1 MQAKW
6 LFVCLLCCFHIM
18 VSAQKQKPNAA
29 NGGVF
34 TPKGTLRAL
43 IVFVTY
49 KDNSKANPSFKN
61 TEQSFSDW
69 KITEENRLPDFVDPH
84 TGECPTY
91 IFNKASHFDT
101 HLDQVKNNFSKTF
114 YLMSNGQFRL
124 IGELFKDKEGKPIAI
139 EVDPTGGFGWTGMNK
154 RAMQEMQ
161 RINPNFDFSRFDQR
175 KNSPNFLFDNSD
187 TDAHGPDGIIDFVVF
202 VHRYSGR
209 WSQAPTK
216 GMRSWVGSGGGFA
229 GTGIPAN
236 ERVGKYRIAEGF
248 TMTYQSGV
256 FVHEVAHVLF
266 NAPHIMGV
274 NNVIG
279 DYFDL
284 QNAGWG
290 IMAPISIFSGFNAWE
305 RWYSGFIE
313 PVVTIQNKEDLK
325 TANNFVLR
333 DYYTTGDAARIAIPF
348 SGGQYLWLENHQ
360 KRHPQDE
367 HPWAGRD
374 LGNGDI
380 LAPSAK
386 GIYAYVED
394 IAGTRNEIFSPLSYR
409 ANGIK
414 VLHAGGNYDYYL
426 HEELPVLRNAW
437 NNPLYSF
444 TREEANPIGG
454 TNNFYRYVWD
464 ENKDGTIKLDPNY
477 NASKTEYRIPIL
489 REEIAPDSFVNL
501 YGGFGV
507 YDTSKANGY
516 VSTVAF
522 QAGDY
527 LDVST
532 NPMPLNYP
540 KYNRKK
546 ATLEPYYLNGLG
558 VKFLPIANSEDI
570 KVQVTY
576 DQVQLCQDARWTGN
590 ITLPNITEDNAAD
603 LEIGPCVQLIINKS
617 KTVNRHLRTENGDFV
632 NATSL
637 RVEKNAT
644 LIIKSNSKV
653 LLEDDSQLII
663 EKGGKLVLEKKA
675 KLIVGKNAILS
686 VDKEDLQQ
694 KAKSKIVYR

>member
-1 MQAKW
+1 M
-6 LFVCLLCCFHIM
+6 
-18 VSAQKQKPNAA
+18 
-29 NGGVF
+29 
-34 TPKGTLRAL
+34 
-43 IVFVTY
+43 
-49 KDNSKANPSFKN
+49 
-61 TEQSFSDW
+61 
-69 KITEENRLPDFVDPH
+69 
-84 TGECPTY
+84 
-91 IFNKASHFDT
+91 
-101 HLDQVKNNFSKTF
+101 
-114 YLMSNGQFRL
+114 
-124 IGELFKDKEGKPIAI
+124 
-139 EVDPTGGFGWTGMNK
+139 
-154 RAMQEMQ
+154 
-161 RINPNFDFSRFDQR
+161 
-175 KNSPNFLFDNSD
+175 
-187 TDAHGPDGIIDFVVF
+187 
-202 VHRYSGR
+202 
-209 WSQAPTK
+209 
-216 GMRSWVGSGGGFA
+216 
-229 GTGIPAN
+229 
-236 ERVGKYRIAEGF
+236 
-248 TMTYQSGV
+248 
-256 FVHEVAHVLF
+256 
-266 NAPHIMGV
+266 
-274 NNVIG
+274 
-279 DYFDL
+279 
-284 QNAGWG
+284 
-290 IMAPISIFSGFNAWE
+290 
-305 RWYSGFIE
+305 
-313 PVVTIQNKEDLK
+313 
-325 TANNFVLR
+325 
-333 DYYTTGDAARIAIPF
+333 
-348 SGGQYLWLENHQ
+348 
-360 KRHPQDE
+360 
-367 HPWAGRD
+367 
-374 LGNGDI
+374 
-380 LAPSAK
+380 
-386 GIYAYVED
+386 
-394 IAGTRNEIFSPLSYR
+394 
-409 ANGIK
+409 
-414 VLHAGGNYDYYL
+414 
-426 HEELPVLRNAW
+426 
-437 NNPLYSF
+437 
-444 TREEANPIGG
+444 
-454 TNNFYRYVWD
+454 
-464 ENKDGTIKLDPNY
+464 
-477 NASKTEYRIPIL
+477 
-489 REEIAPDSFVNL
+489 NL